1 MTIQNT
7 NKNWRSNFGDIFL
20 PIGIALLFFAI
31 TFSYYPFRERF
42 QFNTDEGL
50 NLMRSM
56 LLALGH
62 PLYLQ
67 VSSDQPPLFNQILAL
82 LFRVVGFEVNPAR
95 ILVLLFSTLLVWA
108 AAQFLLLTSGKL
120 AAILFLPLAIII
132 PYYLELSISVMI
144 GIPSIAFAMV
154 SLLFMTLWHK
164 KRNNWWLVLSGFA
177 LALSVLIKLFTGFLA
192 PIFLIGIVSAM
203 YFDNRKDGLSW
214 KMFQPALIWGISFAS
229 LGILFGLAMI
239 GPQNVGLII
248 YPHLEASSIKE
259 FEGNSLNF
267 YLQGAI
273 PLILLGLFG
282 ALISIYK
289 RKWISLY
296 ILAWLVVAYLLFN
309 FHSPVFYHHELLI
322 TIPLAMLAA
331 LGVGEGILSLLRVRQ
346 LSDVLSLPALMGAV
360 ALLGFTLVIINY
372 LPSLD
377 KELMDYPRISGFS
390 LKASSERLKVL
401 ETMEKYADQTN
412 WIVTDM
418 PIYAFRVH
426 KPVPPILATFSK
438 KQLVTGSLTEEDILK
453 AMRDYRPE
461 QVLMARFDIPALDA
475 YLQENY
481 TPVLSV
487 EYFQL
492 FIRNDLAP
500 TAIK

>member
-7 NKNWRSNFGDIFL
+7 NKNWRSKLGDILL
-20 PIGIALLFFAI
+20 PIGIALIFFAI

-56 LLALGH
+56 LVAFGH
-62 PLYLQ
+62 PMYLQ
-67 VSSDQPPLFNQILAL
+67 VSSDQPPLFTQILAL
-82 LFRVVGFEVNPAR
+82 LFRMVGFEVNPAR

-108 AAQFLLLTSGKL
+108 AAEFLLLTSGKL
-120 AAILFLPLAIII
+120 ASILFLPLALII

-144 GIPSIAFAMV
+144 GVPSIAFAVV
-154 SLLFMTLWHK
+154 SLLFVALWHK

-177 LALSVLIKLFTGFLA
+177 LALSLLIKLFTGFLA
-192 PIFLIGIVSAM
+192 PIFLIGITASM
-203 YFDNRKDGLSW
+203 YFDHRKDGLSW
-214 KMFQPALIWGISFAS
+214 KMLQPALIWGISFAS
-229 LGILFGLAMI
+229 IGILLGLAMI
-239 GPQNVGLII
+239 GPQNLGLII
-248 YPHLEASSIKE
+248 YPHLEAASVPE
-259 FEGNSLNF
+259 LQGESLNY

-289 RKWISLY
+289 RNWISLY
-296 ILAWLVVAYLLFN
+296 LLAWLIVAYGLFSS
-309 FHSPVFYHHELLI
+309 HSPVFYHHELLI
-322 TIPLAMLAA
+322 TIPLAILAA
-331 LGVGEGILSLLRVRQ
+331 VGVGEGILSLLRVRQ
-346 LSDVLSLPALMGAV
+346 LSDVLRLPALLGIV
-360 ALLGFTLVIINY
+360 ALIGFSLVFINY

-377 KELMDYPRISGFS
+377 KELMDYPRISDFN
-390 LKASSERLKVL
+390 LKASPGRLEVL
-401 ETMEKYADQTN
+401 ETMNKYADQTN

-426 KPVPPILATFSK
+426 KPVPPVLATFSK
-438 KQLVTGSLTEEDILK
+438 KRLLTGSLTEEDILK

-461 QVLMARFDIPALDA
+461 QVLIARFDIPALDA

-481 TPVLSV
+481 TLVLSV

-492 FIRNDLAP
+492 FVRNDLKP
-500 TAIK
+500 VIE